1 MERFIIYNA
10 IKTPDGTLLESRHV
24 HDFVTHIDK
33 NGEYYQ
39 NDGGN
44 EYFHRSVNIIPA
56 EDLSLYSDD
65 SFEQLREVITRGS
78 RGKSGREPL
87 TYIKLCDIDDEYLD
101 AIIKYEEEL
110 RPNNKYLTFYKQEKL
125 YRDENIVQT
134 R

>member
-10 IKTPDGTLLESRHV
+10 IKTPDGTLLESKHV

-56 EDLSLYSDD
+56 EDLSLYSDAP
-65 SFEQLREVITRGS
+65 FEQLREVITRGS
-78 RGKSGREPL
+78 RGKDMKQPL
-87 TYIKLCDIDDEYLD
+87 TYIKLKDIDDEYLD
-101 AIIKYEEEL
+101 ALIDYEEEL
-110 RPNNKYLTFYKQEKL
+110 RPNNKYLTFYKQEKEF
-125 YRDENIVQT
+125 RDGKT
-134 R
+134 F